1 MLAGLAVGVLLLP
14 ASALAER
21 ALAMARGLALESSRA
36 AGNAVDFASA
46 SLELALDDA
55 NAHARQAAI
64 EKIDPRLLAAG
75 VRESAMALVADLH
88 RVDEVTVTVEQAL
101 PVAVLAETYSLSPH
115 ELAALNPE
123 LDLDPADLDHDE
135 PCVEPGQ
142 SLRIWRQSPQ
152 TPAASRGRPNRG
164 RLVNGAPMPPGEHWV
179 VRDPTTAWGTP
190 FAVASIAAGLR
201 ATAARFENTPAVEIG
216 DLSARYGGR
225 LRPHRSHQSGR
236 DVDIAYYR
244 IGETAPLDFSV
255 TRALTFDAP
264 RQYFLLRFWVKSG
277 AIERAFIDPRLTR
290 AMLAWAQQQGESDA
304 FLDLVFGDDRR
315 GVSGIIG
322 YSPGHDDHIHVRFR
336 CTKADAACDDT

>member
-1 MLAGLAVGVLLLP
+1 MLPV
-14 ASALAER
+14 SALAER
-21 ALAMARGLALESSRA
+21 AMAMARSLALEQNRGLSSA
-36 AGNAVDFASA
+36 IDFAAA
-46 SLELALDDA
+46 SLELAIDEADLS
-55 NAHARQAAI
+55 AREAAI
-64 EKIDPRLLAAG
+64 NKVDPRLVAAN
-75 VRESAMALVADLH
+75 VRQSAMAIVADLH
-88 RVDEVTVTVEQAL
+88 RVDEVTVTIERTV
-101 PVAVLAETYSLSPH
+101 PVALLAETYSLSPD

-123 LDLDPADLDHDE
+123 LDLDLDYLEAAE

-164 RLVNGAPMPPGEHWV
+164 RLINGAPMPPGEHWI
-179 VRDPTTAWGTP
+179 VRDPATAWGTP
-190 FAVASIAAGLR
+190 YTVAAIAAGLR
-201 ATAARFENTPAVEIG
+201 ATAARFPDTPALEIG

-244 IGETAPLDFSV
+244 IGATEPLDFEV

-277 AIERAFIDPRLTR
+277 AIERAFVDPRLTR

-304 FLDLVFGDDRR
+304 FLDLVFGQDRR
-315 GVSGIIG
+315 GLTGIVG

-336 CTKADAACDDT
+336 CTKSDAACDDT